1 MLIDH
6 KSDDNGGH
14 AGVHHVGISSIVIS
28 MLIDDASIV
37 VDQQQLNV
45 GRRRGSEV
53 PVSSIQTSCA
63 CALWRSAAARLP
75 AAAAG

>member
-28 MLIDDASIV
+28 MLIDDTLMLVTVKFLSV
-37 VDQQQLNV
+37 VSTRYSTLDTLSFDEVLVDQQQLNV
-45 GRRRGSEV
+45 RMGV
-53 PVSSIQTSCA
+53 
-63 CALWRSAAARLP
+63 AR
-75 AAAAG
+75 